1 MPAYNRWISSS
12 GKKKATLKKPSFIR
26 VNIATQELFELIS
39 IDYIHLN
46 KSKGSYEYLI
56 IVGHNCTKYIQGF
69 PIKSK
74 SGQAAADVL
83 FNKYFLDHDFPKHTI
98 HNQGREINCL
108 NI

>member
-12 GKKKATLKKPSFIR
+12 GKKTTLKKPSFIR
-26 VNIATQELFELIS
+26 VNIATQELFELMS

-46 KSKGSYEYLI
+46 KSNGRYEYLI
-56 IVGHNCTKYIQGF
+56 IVGHNCTKYIQEF

-74 SGQAAADVL
+74 LGQAAADVL
-83 FNKYFLDHDFPKHTI
+83 FNKYFLDHDFPKHVL